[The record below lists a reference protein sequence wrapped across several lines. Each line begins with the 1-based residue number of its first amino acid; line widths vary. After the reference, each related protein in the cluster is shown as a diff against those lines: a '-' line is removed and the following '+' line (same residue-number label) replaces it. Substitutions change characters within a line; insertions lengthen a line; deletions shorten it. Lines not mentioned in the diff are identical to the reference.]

1 MTESPTALTEG
12 GTPTGIACGVVA
24 VTCGPAAG
32 WIGRAGGC
40 VTTDTTGTAVD
51 DAGVAAAE
59 PYPVV
64 ADDVTDDGVGVGDVG
79 VELAGAA
86 VTEVGDDCPWPSVAA
101 P

>member
-24 VTCGPAAG
+24 VTREPVAG

-40 VTTDTTGTAVD
+40 VTTDTTGSAVD
-51 DAGVAAAE
+51 DAGVTAAE
-59 PYPVV
+59 LDPVV
-64 ADDVTDDGVGVGDVG
+64 VDDVTDDGVGVVD

-86 VTEVGDDCPWPSVAA
+86 VTEVGAD
-101 P
+101 